1 MHSRRVNCFLVLE
14 HGDVIPQSNEEL
26 PMPDSPLYA
35 MHSCLDSSTYGWL
48 AKIGHG
54 DQPRF
59 HGTLRLQVH
68 ELYDSR
74 VYDSDIADAVAKR
87 LMNTGLQTSTPIV
100 FGVLT
105 CLNDEQV
112 KARVQHGYDYG
123 GMAVEMA
130 LFADRSFGW

>member
-1 MHSRRVNCFLVLE
+1 MYSSRVDCFLVFE

-26 PMPDSPLYA
+26 PMLDSPLYA
-35 MHSCLDSSTYGWL
+35 MHSRLDSSTYSWF

-54 DQPRF
+54 DRPRL

-105 CLNDEQV
+105 CLMTN
-112 KARVQHGYDYG
+112 K
-123 GMAVEMA
+123 
-130 LFADRSFGW
+130 